1 MKTIIFIQFLLAF
14 SIGIVSLFIIYRTTN
29 FFMRKSYG
37 VEEKNTAFAVFQAGI
52 ILSGSFILSSVVNP
66 AVNAI
71 RFLNQNNEIDFQ
83 SVGVSLGYV
92 ALFALIGIFCTMMV
106 IAGGLFTLF
115 QMTHNNEG
123 EDIKNN
129 NIATALITIA
139 IIIGLSIIMDDYVG
153 SLCEALIPYPAI
165 PSFSN

>member
-14 SIGIVSLFIIYRTTN
+14 SIGIISLFIIYRTTN
-29 FFMRKSYG
+29 YLMKNRYG

-83 SVGVSLGYV
+83 SVAVSLGYV

-106 IAGGLFTLF
+106 IGGGLFTLF
-115 QMTHNNEG
+115 QMTHVNEG
-123 EDIKNN
+123 EEIKNN
-129 NIATALITIA
+129 NIGTAVITIA
-139 IIIGLSIIMDDYVG
+139 VIIGLAIIMDEYVG

-165 PSFSN
+165 PRFS

>member
-14 SIGIVSLFIIYRTTN
+14 AIGIGSLFILYKTVN
-29 FFMRKSYG
+29 FFMKKRYG
-37 VEEKNTAFAVFQAGI
+37 VAEKNMAFAIFQAGI

-71 RFLNQNNEIDFQ
+71 RFLNQNNNIDFQ
-83 SVGVSLGYV
+83 SIAVSLGYV

-115 QMTHNNEG
+115 QMTHIDEG
-123 EDIKNN
+123 EEIKNN
-129 NIATALITIA
+129 DIPTALITVA
-139 IIIGLSIIMDDYVG
+139 IIFGLAIIMDDYVG
-153 SLCEALIPYPAI
+153 SLCEALIPYPSI
-165 PSFSN
+165 PRFF

>member
-29 FFMRKSYG
+29 YLMKNRYG

-83 SVGVSLGYV
+83 SVAVSLGYV

-106 IAGGLFTLF
+106 IGGGLFTLF
-115 QMTHNNEG
+115 QMTHVNEG
-123 EDIKNN
+123 EEIKNN
-129 NIATALITIA
+129 NIGTAVITIA
-139 IIIGLSIIMDDYVG
+139 IIIGLATIMDEYVG

-165 PSFSN
+165 PRFS

>member
-29 FFMRKSYG
+29 YFMRRHYG

-52 ILSGSFILSSVVNP
+52 ILSGSFILSSIVNP

-71 RFLNQNNEIDFQ
+71 RFFNQNNEIDFQ
-83 SVGVSLGYV
+83 SVAVSLGYV
-92 ALFALIGIFCTMMV
+92 ALFALIGVFCTMMV

-115 QMTHNNEG
+115 QMTHVDEG
-123 EDIKNN
+123 EEIKNN
-129 NIATALITIA
+129 NIGTALITIA

-165 PSFSN
+165 PRFS

>member
-29 FFMRKSYG
+29 YLMRKRYG

-83 SVGVSLGYV
+83 SVVVSLGYV
-92 ALFALIGIFCTMMV
+92 VLFALIGIFCTMLV

-115 QMTHNNEG
+115 QMTHVDEG
-123 EDIKNN
+123 EEIKNN
-129 NIATALITIA
+129 NIGTALITVA
-139 IIIGLSIIMDDYVG
+139 IIIGLAIIMDDYVG

-165 PSFSN
+165 PRFY

>member
-14 SIGIVSLFIIYRTTN
+14 SIGIGSLFIIYRTTN
-29 FFMRKSYG
+29 YLMKNRYG

-83 SVGVSLGYV
+83 SVAVSLGYV

-106 IAGGLFTLF
+106 IGGGLFTLF
-115 QMTHNNEG
+115 QMTHVNEG
-123 EDIKNN
+123 EEIRNN
-129 NIATALITIA
+129 NIGTSVITIA
-139 IIIGLSIIMDDYVG
+139 IIIGLAIIMDEYVG

-165 PSFSN
+165 PRFS

>member
-29 FFMRKSYG
+29 YLMRKRYG

-83 SVGVSLGYV
+83 SVVVSLGYV

-129 NIATALITIA
+129 NIGTALITIA

-165 PSFSN
+165 PRFY

>member
-14 SIGIVSLFIIYRTTN
+14 SIGIGSLFIIYRTTN
-29 FFMRKSYG
+29 YLMKNRYG

-83 SVGVSLGYV
+83 SVAVSLGYV

-106 IAGGLFTLF
+106 IGGGLFTLF
-115 QMTHNNEG
+115 QMTHINEG
-123 EDIKNN
+123 EEIKNN
-129 NIATALITIA
+129 NIGTAVITIA
-139 IIIGLSIIMDDYVG
+139 IIIGLAIIMDEYVG

-165 PSFSN
+165 PRFS

>member
-14 SIGIVSLFIIYRTTN
+14 SIGIASLFIIYRTTN
-29 FFMRKSYG
+29 YFMRKRYG

-83 SVGVSLGYV
+83 SVAVSLGYV
-92 ALFALIGIFCTMMV
+92 SLFALIGIFCTMIV

-115 QMTHNNEG
+115 QMTHVDEG
-123 EDIKNN
+123 EEIKNN
-129 NIATALITIA
+129 NIGTALITIA

-165 PSFSN
+165 PRFS

>member
-14 SIGIVSLFIIYRTTN
+14 SIGIGSLFIIYRTTN
-29 FFMRKSYG
+29 YLMKNRYG

-83 SVGVSLGYV
+83 SVAVSLGYV

-106 IAGGLFTLF
+106 IGGGLFTLF
-115 QMTHNNEG
+115 QMTHVNEG
-123 EDIKNN
+123 EEIRNN
-129 NIATALITIA
+129 NIGTAVITIA
-139 IIIGLSIIMDDYVG
+139 IIIGLAIIMDEYVG
-153 SLCEALIPYPAI
+153 SLFEALIPYPAI
-165 PSFSN
+165 PRFS

>member
-14 SIGIVSLFIIYRTTN
+14 SIGIGSLFIIYRTTN
-29 FFMRKSYG
+29 YFMRKRYG

-83 SVGVSLGYV
+83 SVAVSLGYV

-106 IAGGLFTLF
+106 IAGGLFALF
-115 QMTHNNEG
+115 QMTHVDEG
-123 EDIKNN
+123 EEIKNN
-129 NIATALITIA
+129 NIATALITVA
-139 IIIGLSIIMDDYVG
+139 IIIGLAIIMDDYVG
-153 SLCEALIPYPAI
+153 SLCEVLIPYPAI
-165 PSFSN
+165 PRFS

>member
-14 SIGIVSLFIIYRTTN
+14 SIGIASLFIIYRTTN
-29 FFMRKSYG
+29 YFMRKRYG

-165 PSFSN
+165 PKFY